1 MAQTIREVMT
11 PNPLALQA
19 TTTVLDAARTM
30 READIGDVLVLDD
43 SAGVCGIVTDRD
55 LVVRAVA
62 EGLDPASV
70 PLADVCSRDVTT
82 VDIDASVQETVD
94 LMRTH
99 AVRRV
104 PVIDAGAPVGIVSL
118 GDLAIAQDPHSAL
131 SDISEAPPNN

>member
-1 MAQTIREVMT
+1 VAQTIREVMT

-19 TTTVLDAARTM
+19 SSTVLDAARTM

-55 LVVRAVA
+55 IVLRAVA

-70 PLADVCSRDVTT
+70 QLGDVCSRDVTT
-82 VDIDASVQETVD
+82 VDIDASVQETVE
-94 LMRTH
+94 LMRTR
-99 AVRRV
+99 ALRRV
-104 PVIDAGAPVGIVSL
+104 PVVDAGEPVGIVSL